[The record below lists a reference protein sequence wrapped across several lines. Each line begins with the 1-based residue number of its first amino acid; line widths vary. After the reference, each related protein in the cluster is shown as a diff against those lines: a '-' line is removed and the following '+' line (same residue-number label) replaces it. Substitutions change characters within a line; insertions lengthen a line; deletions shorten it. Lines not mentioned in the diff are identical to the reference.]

1 MAIQTTRN
9 LSRQGAIMSIFIQI
23 RGNHGAGKTHMVR
36 TIRARYDSLTAIYV
50 KGRNL
55 PIGYI
60 CRLKNHRKLFVA
72 GSYEHPV
79 SGGCDNINSV
89 AQIFAPIRKYAKRGY
104 DVLAEGIVQQ
114 HSTPNLLMLH
124 ERYKVRSLVIN
135 IPLEKAIRSV
145 AKRRAGRGETKVMN
159 TTNIENEQRVWIERG
174 TERLR
179 ALGIHI
185 TVFHTRRDA
194 LHRALT
200 FLRLEP

>member
-1 MAIQTTRN
+1 MILQ
-9 LSRQGAIMSIFIQI
+9 L
-23 RGNHGAGKTHMVR
+23 RGNHGSGKTHMVR
-36 TIRARYDSLTAIYV
+36 TIMDRYDSRAAVYV
-50 KGRNL
+50 EGRNL
-55 PIGYI
+55 PIGYE
-60 CRLKNHRKLFVA
+60 CRLKNHRRLFVA

-89 AQIFAPIRKYAKRGY
+89 LQIFKPIRQYAKRGH
-104 DVLAEGIVQQ
+104 DVLFEGIVAQ

-200 FLRLEP
+200 LLRLEP